1 VTNSPAISRYRGEA
15 ANERL
20 SSAYAA
26 RCEPAPDSAT
36 RQEVEGPARA
46 LIIDRRAVLAT
57 EVCRALNAMGW
68 AVDMFAERSSPA
80 LRSRCCHSRL
90 VSPPWSERE
99 AFLKALESTVDSGA
113 YDAIFLGS
121 EEILEAIAS
130 LRKSPGWKALLLPPP
145 EQVRVILS
153 KNAAI
158 ELARGAGAAI
168 PSTVVPAGE
177 EEVESLAARLQFPIV
192 VKGEKG
198 EATRNVAITRNT
210 AQLLSAY
217 ATIASRERGYGGRP
231 MLQEFIPG
239 PQYSL
244 GGLFHNGEPL
254 RIFAYRKLFTYP
266 TNGGLTVKAITERPP
281 ALLDGAFAVFKALRY
296 TGLGQVQFIR
306 DLRDGRFKFLE
317 VNPRIW
323 ASIGLAP
330 YAGVDL
336 YTPYLALVRGE
347 AVQPDLSYREGV
359 LYHRITA
366 ELRLTIERPLHL
378 FSFVRDCLDP
388 RVRSDFQWKD
398 PGPHL
403 PTLDMVRRLFKRR
416 KRT

>member
-1 VTNSPAISRYRGEA
+1 VTNSPATSSYGRQA
-15 ANERL
+15 ANEP
-20 SSAYAA
+20 SSPVYGTTCEGVPDRAA
-26 RCEPAPDSAT
+26 RKLLQG
-36 RQEVEGPARA
+36 RARA

-57 EVCRALNAMGW
+57 EVCRALDAMRW
-68 AVDMFAERSSPA
+68 MVDIFAERSSPA
-80 LRSRCCHSRL
+80 FRSRCCQNRL

-99 AFLKALESTVDSGA
+99 AFLKALEATVDGGA

-130 LRKSPGWKALLLPPP
+130 LRKSPGWKALLLPPA
-145 EQVRVILS
+145 EQVRVTLS

-158 ELARGAGAAI
+158 ELARRAGAAI
-168 PSTVVPAGE
+168 PLTVVPAGE
-177 EEVESLAARLQFPIV
+177 KEVESLAEKLQFPIV

-198 EATRNVAITRNT
+198 EATRNVAITRNA
-210 AQLLSAY
+210 AQLISAY
-217 ATIASRERGYGGRP
+217 ATIAARERGYGGRP
-231 MLQEFIPG
+231 MLQEFVPG

-244 GGLFHNGEPL
+244 GGLFDNGEPL

-296 TGLGQVQFIR
+296 TGLGQIQFIR
-306 DLRDGRFKFLE
+306 DLRDDRFKFLE

-347 AVQPDLSYREGV
+347 AVKPDLRYREGV

-378 FSFVRDCLDP
+378 FSFLRDCLDP

-403 PTLDMVRRLFKRR
+403 PTLDMMRKLFKRR